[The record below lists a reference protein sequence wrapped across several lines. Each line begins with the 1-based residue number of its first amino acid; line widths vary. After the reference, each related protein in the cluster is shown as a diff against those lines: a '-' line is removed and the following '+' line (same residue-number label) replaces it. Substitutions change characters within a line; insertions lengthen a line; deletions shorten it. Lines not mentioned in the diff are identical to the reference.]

1 MAKCPKCGKENPDQ
15 ARFCRSCGAAMGAG
29 GAEAGP
35 PGGTPEQRAQRLLE
49 EAFRL
54 SEESRILAA
63 IQACQQALTIN
74 PNSVSAHSLLATLY
88 ERQGDRDAAI
98 REYEQVLTLSPES
111 TVERRRLNELMG
123 VPTAG
128 AGVKISPR
136 TARLA
141 LTGAAM
147 VVAVVLVGAIIF
159 YSQAGRE
166 GNKKEPRRIAVASAP
181 RGQAAASAPQEV
193 VPPPGSTWT
202 LGRRTAPPPRTTVR
216 RQRYSGQASAGS
228 TPRSQYGQWVAPGTY
243 ILPGSNV
250 PVYGGGRARPA
261 APSPPISGAVPYQGV
276 PVVSTPSMGPPEG
289 MARLQ
294 AQAVRQRARD
304 YYFSGD
310 YQRSIRAY
318 QDYLA
323 QRVDAGPQPRE
334 ELAWVYVEAGSKQQA
349 LSEYRTALAQYRRD
363 LQRGHNVE
371 AARHG
376 IRTCQAAIKAL
387 QSR

>member
-1 MAKCPKCGKENPDQ
+1 MAT
-15 ARFCRSCGAAMGAG
+15 G
-29 GAEAGP
+29 GTEAGP

-128 AGVKISPR
+128 AGVRISPR

-141 LTGAAM
+141 LTGAAI

-159 YSQAGRE
+159 YSQGGRT
-166 GNKKEPRRIAVASAP
+166 GTQKGPRRISVASAP
-181 RGQAAASAPQEV
+181 RGSEGAAAPQEV
-193 VPPPGSTWT
+193 VPPPGSAWT
-202 LGRRTAPPPRTTVR
+202 LGRRSSAPPPSLARQRRTFSGARTTASPS
-216 RQRYSGQASAGS
+216 RQ
-228 TPRSQYGQWVAPGTY
+228 QYGQWVAPGTY
-243 ILPGSNV
+243 LLPTTNTPAYGS
-250 PVYGGGRARPA
+250 GTRPRRT
-261 APSPPISGAVPYQGV
+261 APSPPISGAVPFHGV
-276 PVVSTPSMGPPEG
+276 PVVSTPRLGPPQG

-294 AQAVRQRARD
+294 ARATHQRARD

-318 QDYLA
+318 QNYLS
-323 QRVDAGPQPRE
+323 QHVEAGPQPRE

-349 LSEYRTALAQYRRD
+349 INQYRTALNQYQRD